1 MDSGRERTATP
12 RSESFW
18 LAAYFL
24 SRCTTEGGR
33 PPAQLRVAR
42 WKEAYARF
50 YDTCGQ
56 GRDLARFSNSLR
68 GTRDAFD
75 AHLPNRRRG
84 FLSADHTTP
93 RDLGPIASAILAA
106 WSDRPDNELWGVI
119 EELLAG
125 QSLPEQ
131 PPPEAGTLPP
141 AGTVRPERAR
151 VLREPR
157 PSAASGARAE
167 RTGIRRSLEA
177 KRVGD
182 RAELI
187 VRAELLRSL
196 SPTAAE
202 TLVHHAAIGETPG
215 YDLSYSHAGEL
226 FAVEVK
232 GTVSDS
238 MDSFEITAGEVLAS
252 RRLGSRYHIYLVAKV
267 DSDAPALQVIKG
279 LGDAFE
285 LTPTRFAA
293 RLRAE

>member
-24 SRCTTEGGR
+24 SRCTTEGNH
-33 PPAQLRVAR
+33 PPAQLGADSWREAYEQFYDSCGEGRDVAR
-42 WKEAYARF
+42 FR
-50 YDTCGQ
+50 
-56 GRDLARFSNSLR
+56 NSLKNA
-68 GTRDAFD
+68 RDSFD
-75 AHLPNRRRG
+75 AHVPNGRRG
-84 FLSADHTTP
+84 WLNADHETPGRLGTVPAAILSAW
-93 RDLGPIASAILAA
+93 R
-106 WSDRPDNELWGVI
+106 DRPDTELWAVI
-119 EELLAG
+119 EELLSG
-125 QSLPEQ
+125 HSLLEQ
-131 PPPEAGTLPP
+131 PPPEASTLPP
-141 AGTVRPERAR
+141 AGAVRPERAR
-151 VLREPR
+151 VLRRPR
-157 PSAASGARAE
+157 PSSAAGARTE

-187 VRAELLRSL
+187 VKAELLRSL

-267 DSDAPALQVIKG
+267 DSDAPALQVIEG